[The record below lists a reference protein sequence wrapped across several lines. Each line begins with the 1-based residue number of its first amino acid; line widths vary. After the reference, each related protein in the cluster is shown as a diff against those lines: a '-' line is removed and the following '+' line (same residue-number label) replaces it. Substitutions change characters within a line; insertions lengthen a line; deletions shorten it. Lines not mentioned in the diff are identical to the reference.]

1 MTILNTASDGFFNV
15 LIVLHRTVARDGP
28 LERDQLLGRC
38 KTDPDA
44 DDQRLRQTL
53 LRWTQLGLFQEQD
66 NKIALAAE
74 DRGPERLPAR
84 CRELLFRED
93 NNQNFW
99 DSEGTRAADFT
110 RALAFVLAQDI
121 YAADFEK
128 HESVQALE
136 QGQIREAGRRILQN
150 DVRWNGLRFWG
161 DYLGFFWVD
170 HRRWPDPTAAVR
182 EELPAVFGG
191 ARELPAAEFLDRLA
205 GRLPVLDGGRW
216 RVEVEQSLDPAAWH
230 RPAQDN
236 LLSTSLSR
244 ALWRLAQ
251 PDGPIKLGPPR
262 AGAGGG
268 RILQGAAGRHWRTFT
283 HVLHA
288 AGA

>member
-1 MTILNTASDGFFNV
+1 MTILNTANDGFFNV
-15 LIVLHRTVARDGP
+15 LIVLLQVVARDGP
-28 LERDQLLGRC
+28 LDEGQLLWRC
-38 KTDPDA
+38 KTEPTA

-53 LRWTQLGLFQEQD
+53 RRWTQLGLFQEQD
-66 NKIALAAE
+66 KQIALAPE
-74 DRGPERLPAR
+74 DRDLGRLPAR
-84 CRELLFRED
+84 CRDLLFRED

-99 DSEGTRAADFT
+99 EQKDSGASDFT

-121 YAADFEK
+121 YTADFEK
-128 HESVQALE
+128 FESIQALE
-136 QGQIREAGRRILQN
+136 QRQVPEQGRRVFQN

-191 ARELPAAEFLDRLA
+191 ARDLPAAEFLDRLA

-216 RVEVEQSLDPAAWH
+216 RIEVEQALDPAAWH

-251 PDGPIKLGPPR
+251 PGGPIRLDWR
-262 AGAGGG
+262 SDAAGG
-268 RILQGAAGRHWRTFT
+268 RFLQGAHSPQWSRFT
-283 HVLHA
+283 HVLST

>member
-28 LERDQLLGRC
+28 LDRDQLLRRC
-38 KTDPDA
+38 RTAPDA

-66 NKIALAAE
+66 DKIALAAE
-74 DRGPERLPAR
+74 DRDPDRLPAR
-84 CRELLFRED
+84 CRELLLCED

-121 YAADFEK
+121 YTADFET
-128 HESVQALE
+128 HASVQALE
-136 QGQIREAGRRILQN
+136 QRQIREAGHRILQN

-182 EELPAVFGG
+182 EELPAVFGS
-191 ARELPAAEFLDRLA
+191 ARELPAAEFLRRLA
-205 GRLPVLDGGRW
+205 ERLPVLDGGRW
-216 RVEVEQSLDPAAWH
+216 RIEVESALDSAAWH

-236 LLSTSLSR
+236 LLSTGLSR
-244 ALWRLAQ
+244 ALWRLAK
-251 PDGPIKLGPPR
+251 PGGPILLDSQADPME
-262 AGAGGG
+262 G
-268 RILQGAAGRHWRTFT
+268 RILQGAGGRHWRTFT
-283 HVLHA
+283 HVLRA

>member
-15 LIVLHRTVARDGP
+15 LIVLQRTVARDGS

-38 KTDPDA
+38 KTAPDA

-53 LRWTQLGLFQEQD
+53 LRWTQLGLFEEQD
-66 NKIALAAE
+66 NKITLAAG
-74 DRGPERLPAR
+74 DRDPERLPTR
-84 CRELLFRED
+84 CRELLFRAD

-121 YAADFEK
+121 YTADFET
-128 HESVQALE
+128 HASVQALE
-136 QGQIREAGRRILQN
+136 QGQIRDAGRRILQN

-182 EELPAVFGG
+182 EELPAVFGT
-191 ARELPAAEFLDRLA
+191 ARELPAAGFLDRLV

-216 RVEVEQSLDPAAWH
+216 RVEVEQALDPATWQ
-230 RPAQDN
+230 RPAQDK

-251 PDGPIKLGPPR
+251 PGGSIRLESR
-262 AGAGGG
+262 ADAIEG

-283 HVLHA
+283 HVLPT

>member
-15 LIVLHRTVARDGP
+15 LIALHRTVARDGP
-28 LERDQLLGRC
+28 MERDHLLERC
-38 KTDPDA
+38 KTAPDA

-53 LRWTQLGLFQEQD
+53 NRWTQLGLFQEKD
-66 NKIALAAE
+66 DKIALAPG
-74 DRGPERLPAR
+74 DRDPERLPAR
-84 CRELLFRED
+84 CRELLFLGD

-121 YAADFEK
+121 YTADFEK
-128 HESVQALE
+128 HELVQALE
-136 QGQIREAGRRILQN
+136 QRQIREDGRRMLQN

-182 EELPAVFGG
+182 EELPMVFGG
-191 ARELPAAEFLDRLA
+191 ARELRAAEFVGRLA
-205 GRLPVLDGGRW
+205 ERLPVLDGGSY
-216 RVEVEQSLDPAAWH
+216 RVEVEKALDPSAWH

-244 ALWRLAQ
+244 ALWRLAR
-251 PDGPIKLGPPR
+251 PGGPIRLESR
-262 AGAGGG
+262 SDAIEG
-268 RILQGAAGRHWRTFT
+268 RILQRAGGRHWLTFT
-283 HVLHA
+283 HVLNA
-288 AGA
+288 AEA

>member
-15 LIVLHRTVARDGP
+15 LIVLHRTVVRDGP
-28 LERDQLLGRC
+28 LDRDQLLGRC

-53 LRWTQLGLFQEQD
+53 LRWTQLGLFQEHD
-66 NKIALAAE
+66 NKITLAPG
-74 DRGPERLPAR
+74 DRYPERLPAR

-93 NNQNFW
+93 NNQSFW

-110 RALAFVLAQDI
+110 RALSFVLAQDI
-121 YAADFEK
+121 YMADFETFG
-128 HESVQALE
+128 SIQALE
-136 QGQIREAGRRILQN
+136 QLQVPEQGRRVFQN
-150 DVRWNGLRFWG
+150 NVRWNGLRFWG
-161 DYLGFFWVD
+161 DYLGFFWID

-182 EELPAVFGG
+182 EELPVVFGN
-191 ARELPAAEFLDRLA
+191 AQDHPAAEFVRQLA
-205 GRLPVLDGGRW
+205 ERLPVLDGGRW
-216 RVEVEQSLDPAAWH
+216 RVEVEQALDPAAWH

-251 PDGPIKLGPPR
+251 PGGPIRLEAR
-262 AGAGGG
+262 SDAIEG
-268 RILQGAAGRHWRTFT
+268 RILQGVGGRHWRTFT
-283 HVLHA
+283 HVLRN

>member
-15 LIVLHRTVARDGP
+15 LIVLHRTVVRDGP
-28 LERDQLLGRC
+28 LDRDQLLGRC

-53 LRWTQLGLFQEQD
+53 LRWTQLGLFQEHD
-66 NKIALAAE
+66 NKITLAPG
-74 DRGPERLPAR
+74 DRYPERLPAR

-93 NNQNFW
+93 NNQSFW

-110 RALAFVLAQDI
+110 RALSFVLAQDI
-121 YAADFEK
+121 YMADFETFG
-128 HESVQALE
+128 SIQALE
-136 QGQIREAGRRILQN
+136 QLQVPEQGRRVFQN
-150 DVRWNGLRFWG
+150 NVRWNGLRFWG
-161 DYLGFFWVD
+161 DYLGFFWID

-182 EELPAVFGG
+182 EELPVVFGNG
-191 ARELPAAEFLDRLA
+191 QEHPAAEFVRQLA
-205 GRLPVLDGGRW
+205 ERLPVLDGGRW
-216 RVEVEQSLDPAAWH
+216 RVEVEQALDPAAWH

-251 PDGPIKLGPPR
+251 PGGPIRLEAR
-262 AGAGGG
+262 SDAIEG
-268 RILQGAAGRHWRTFT
+268 RILQGVGGRHWRTFT
-283 HVLHA
+283 HVLRN

>member
-15 LIVLHRTVARDGP
+15 LIALHRTVARDGP
-28 LERDQLLGRC
+28 LERDDLLGRC
-38 KTDPDA
+38 KPGPDA

-53 LRWTQLGLFQEQD
+53 LRWTQLGLFQGQD
-66 NKIALAAE
+66 NKIALAPE
-74 DRGPERLPAR
+74 DRDPGRLPAR

-110 RALAFVLAQDI
+110 RALAFVLAQNI
-121 YAADFEK
+121 YMADFETFA
-128 HESVQALE
+128 SIQTLE
-136 QGQIREAGRRILQN
+136 QRQIPEQSRRVFQN

-191 ARELPAAEFLDRLA
+191 ASELPAAEFLRRLSA
-205 GRLPVLDGGRW
+205 RLPVLDDGRW
-216 RVEVEQSLDPAAWH
+216 RVEVEQALDPAAWH

-251 PDGPIKLGPPR
+251 PGGPIRLESL
-262 AGAGGG
+262 ADASEG
-268 RILQGAAGRHWRTFT
+268 RILQGTGGRHWRTFT
-283 HVLHA
+283 HVLRT
-288 AGA
+288 AGV

>member
-15 LIVLHRTVARDGP
+15 LIVLHSTVARGGP
-28 LERDQLLGRC
+28 LERDQLLERC
-38 KTDPDA
+38 KTAPDA
-44 DDQRLRQTL
+44 DVQRLRQTL

-66 NKIALAAE
+66 NKIALAPG
-74 DRGPERLPAR
+74 DRHPERLQAR
-84 CRELLFRED
+84 CRELLFLGD

-121 YAADFEK
+121 YAEDFDNLPA
-128 HESVQALE
+128 VQTME
-136 QGQIREAGRRILQN
+136 QRQVYEEGHRVLQN

-182 EELPAVFGG
+182 EELPEVFGG
-191 ARELPAAEFLDRLA
+191 ALELSAAEFMTRLA
-205 GRLPVLDGGRW
+205 ERLPVLDGGRY
-216 RVEVEQSLDPAAWH
+216 RVEVENALDPAAWH

-244 ALWRLAQ
+244 ALWRLAR
-251 PDGPIKLGPPR
+251 PGGPIQLDYR
-262 AGAGGG
+262 SDAIEG
-268 RILQGAAGRHWRTFT
+268 RILQRAGGRHWHTFT
-283 HVLHA
+283 HVLSTA
-288 AGA
+288 EA

>member
-15 LIVLHRTVARDGP
+15 LIVLHRTVARGGP
-28 LERDQLLGRC
+28 LERDQLLERC
-38 KTDPDA
+38 KTAPDA
-44 DDQRLRQTL
+44 DVQRLRQTL

-66 NKIALAAE
+66 NKIALAPG
-74 DRGPERLPAR
+74 DRDPERLQAR
-84 CRELLFRED
+84 CRELLFLGD

-110 RALAFVLAQDI
+110 RALAFVLAQNI
-121 YAADFEK
+121 YAEDFDNLPA
-128 HESVQALE
+128 VQTME
-136 QGQIREAGRRILQN
+136 QRQVYEEGQRVLQN

-182 EELPAVFGG
+182 EELPEVFGG
-191 ARELPAAEFLDRLA
+191 ALELPAAEFMTRLA
-205 GRLPVLDGGRW
+205 ERLPVLDGGRY
-216 RVEVEQSLDPAAWH
+216 RVKVENALDPAAWH

-244 ALWRLAQ
+244 ALWRLAR
-251 PDGPIKLGPPR
+251 PGGPLQLDYRSDAIE
-262 AGAGGG
+262 G
-268 RILQGAAGRHWRTFT
+268 RILQGAGGRHWHTFT
-283 HVLHA
+283 HVLSTA
-288 AGA
+288 EA